1 MTDPDRRTPAPA
13 RPDDSAVDAFL
24 SRVAAMPQGKAAGQ
38 RGQLLFALDATAS
51 RQPTWDRASHLQADM
66 FSAAAGVGGLE
77 VQLVFYRGF
86 RECKTTPWISDP
98 ADMIR
103 RMTGVTCLG
112 GQTQIYRVLSHAL
125 KEGRAKPVNAVVF
138 VGDACE
144 EDPDPIC
151 HLAGELGLLGVPVFM
166 FQEGQDPVAR
176 TVFQQ
181 VAKLSR
187 GAWCPFDASSAQTLK
202 DLLSAVAV
210 FAAGGRKALQHWG
223 KGRSAEVLRLTHQ
236 LG

>member
-1 MTDPDRRTPAPA
+1 MTDPDKRAPAPA
-13 RPDDSAVDAFL
+13 PETSAEVDAFL
-24 SRVAAMPQGKAAGQ
+24 ARVAALPPGVGTGR
-38 RGQLLFALDATAS
+38 RGRLLFALDATAS
-51 RQPTWDRASHLQADM
+51 RQPTWDRACHLQADM
-66 FSAAAGVGGLE
+66 FSAAAGIGGLE

-86 RECKTTPWISDP
+86 RECKATPWVADP

-112 GQTQIYRVLSHAL
+112 GQTQIHRVLAHAL
-125 KEGRAKPVNAVVF
+125 KQGREKPVNAVVF

-176 TVFQQ
+176 NAFQQ
-181 VAKLSR
+181 VARLSR

-210 FAAGGRKALQHWG
+210 FAAGGRKALRHWG
-223 KGRSAEVLRLTHQ
+223 QGKSAEVLRLTHQ